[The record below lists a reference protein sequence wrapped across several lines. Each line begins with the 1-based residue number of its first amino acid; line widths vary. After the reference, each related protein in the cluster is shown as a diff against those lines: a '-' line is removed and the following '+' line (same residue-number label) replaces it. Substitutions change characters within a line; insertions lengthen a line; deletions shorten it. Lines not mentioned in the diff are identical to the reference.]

1 MSLAPDTP
9 PRPLLIAAG
18 GLYLVILLCGLS
30 SEGLIRAPLIAPD
43 DAEGTAR
50 AIGAAL
56 PLWRLGLAADLAMV
70 LADVAI
76 GAVFLRLFAARFAL
90 FAPMAFGFRL
100 VQAALIAAA
109 LMPLALVPTL
119 LEQPWALMQALAL
132 HRLGYDIALVFF
144 GVNCL
149 IMAVML
155 RTLMRPVLPWAL
167 AGAGLVYLAGSL
179 TALVAPDLNAALQP
193 AYLLPL
199 GTETALCLWFILR
212 GLRPL
217 RAAARSA

>member
-1 MSLAPDTP
+1 MPCSP
-9 PRPLLIAAG
+9 PLPSRPLQASAG
-18 GLYLVILLCGLS
+18 LLYLVIILCGVW
-30 SEGLIRAPLIAPD
+30 SEGALRGGLIFPD
-43 DAEGTAR
+43 QAEQTAR

-56 PLWRLGLAADLAMV
+56 PWWRLGLAADLAMI

-90 FAPMAFGFRL
+90 LAPMAFGFRL
-100 VQAALIAAA
+100 AQAAVIAAA
-109 LMPLALVPTL
+109 LMPLALVPAL
-119 LEQPWALMQALAL
+119 LDRPEALMQAVAL

-155 RTLMRPVLPWAL
+155 RWLMGPVLPLAL
-167 AGAGLVYLAGSL
+167 VGSGLVYLAGSL
-179 TALVAPDLNAALQP
+179 TALIAPRLATTLQP

-199 GTETALCLWFILR
+199 VAETALCLWFILQA
-212 GLRPL
+212 LRPA
-217 RAAARSA
+217 RAATRST